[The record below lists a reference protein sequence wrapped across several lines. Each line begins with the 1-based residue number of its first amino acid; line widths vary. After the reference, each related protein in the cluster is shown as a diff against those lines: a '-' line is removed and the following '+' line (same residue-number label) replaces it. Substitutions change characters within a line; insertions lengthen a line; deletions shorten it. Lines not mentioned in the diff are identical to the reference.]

1 MILSAVGGQLSCCNR
16 LPVNMA
22 PSAKYLAREVR
33 VFALFQHWIVHIRLR
48 PNQFCQAQTRG
59 SMDKNQEFFITTAR
73 LKVLARLAELDVSV
87 EIDAV
92 YKAIFDKR
100 DLTPYVN
107 ETEARDI
114 FQLGTFIQKSED
126 ALIQMESARLASNKV
141 DKFLSKNQ
149 YVFVSG
155 SPKFHESDLC
165 STLHQDFL
173 NFRVPEEIMDRGD
186 EEVRRFRLFAHKHK
200 SLIGDG
206 REDVFLMRLRDLFR
220 LKNPLDRVLHINSG
234 SSKISSAGSDS
245 MLWCVGEIEDAIWE
259 LDAIGTTE
267 AGARAVSTHIYAPLR
282 ILKEEELGVEVRRV
296 LEAKQ
301 KLINSMVAFT
311 IHKHK
316 GSSTFSER
324 FLKFHGFE
332 PCAACCKDRL
342 RVAFPRP

>member
-1 MILSAVGGQLSCCNR
+1 
-16 LPVNMA
+16 
-22 PSAKYLAREVR
+22 
-33 VFALFQHWIVHIRLR
+33 
-48 PNQFCQAQTRG
+48 
-59 SMDKNQEFFITTAR
+59 MDQNQEFFITTAR
-73 LKVLARLAELDVSV
+73 LKVLARLAGLDASV

-92 YKAIFDKR
+92 YKEIFDKR

-107 ETEARDI
+107 EKEARDI
-114 FQLGTFIQKSED
+114 FRIGMFIQKSEN
-126 ALIQMESARLASNKV
+126 ALIQMESARRASNDKT
-141 DKFLSKNQ
+141 DKFASKNQ

-155 SPKFHESDLC
+155 SPKFHENDLC

-206 REDVFLMRLRDLFR
+206 REDVFLMRLRDLFH
-220 LKNPLDRVLHINSG
+220 LKNPLDRISHINSG
-234 SSKISSAGSDS
+234 SSKISSGESDS
-245 MLWCVGEIEDAIWE
+245 MLWCLGEIEEAIGE

-267 AGARAVSTHIYAPLR
+267 AGARAVASHIYAPLR
-282 ILKEEELGVEVRRV
+282 VLKEEELGVEVRRV

-301 KLINSMVAFT
+301 KLINSMVSFT
-311 IHKHK
+311 IYKHK

-324 FLKFHGFE
+324 LLRFYGFE

-342 RVAFPRP
+342 RVVFPKP